1 VSGQPPTPTP
11 THGAPQA
18 DARTALLRT
27 VIEALSG
34 NAAPAGANAHP
45 AKPGQQAREPSV
57 FDGDTRV
64 LVPLGEF
71 AQRMGISPWLA
82 YKLAR
87 SGRLPTTRPGKRELY
102 VPMAAARRIE
112 RDGLPPEGGEVA

>member
-1 VSGQPPTPTP
+1 MSRQPPPSTPVR
-11 THGAPQA
+11 GVPQG
-18 DARTALLRT
+18 DARLAVLHT
-27 VIEALSG
+27 VLAALSDH
-34 NAAPAGANAHP
+34 AAPATSPH
-45 AKPGQQAREPSV
+45 PGQLGQEPREPSV

-64 LVPLGEF
+64 LIPLGEF
-71 AQRMGISPWLA
+71 AQRMGISAWLA

>member
-1 VSGQPPTPTP
+1 VSGQPPASTP

-34 NAAPAGANAHP
+34 NTAPADAHP
-45 AKPGQQAREPSV
+45 AKPGQEAREPSV

-71 AQRMGISPWLA
+71 AQRMGISQWLA

>member
-1 VSGQPPTPTP
+1 VSGQPPPIQ
-11 THGAPQA
+11 GAPQA
-18 DARTALLRT
+18 DARLAVLRT
-27 VIEALSG
+27 VIEALSD
-34 NAAPAGANAHP
+34 NAAPTASNHP
-45 AKPGQQAREPSV
+45 AGSGQEAREPSV
-57 FDGDTRV
+57 FDGDKRV

-71 AQRMGISPWLA
+71 AQRMGISTWTA

>member
-1 VSGQPPTPTP
+1 VSGQPPPPAPVHSTPP
-11 THGAPQA
+11 A
-18 DARTALLRT
+18 DARLAVLHT
-27 VIEALSG
+27 VLAALSDSP
-34 NAAPAGANAHP
+34 APTTSPHP
-45 AKPGQQAREPSV
+45 TKPGQESREPSV

-71 AQRMGISPWLA
+71 AQRMGISAWLA

>member
-1 VSGQPPTPTP
+1 MSGQPPPTQ
-11 THGAPQA
+11 GARQA
-18 DARTALLRT
+18 DTQMAVLRT
-27 VIEALSG
+27 VIEALSDQTVTTG
-34 NAAPAGANAHP
+34 SRQPSEPVQA
-45 AKPGQQAREPSV
+45 AREPSV
-57 FDGDTRV
+57 FDGDQRV

-71 AQRMGISPWLA
+71 AQRMGISQWLA

-112 RDGLPPEGGEVA
+112 REGLPPESGKVA

>member
-1 VSGQPPTPTP
+1 MSRQPPPSTPVR
-11 THGAPQA
+11 GAPQA
-18 DARTALLRT
+18 DARLAVLHTLLA
-27 VIEALSG
+27 ALSDHPG
-34 NAAPAGANAHP
+34 PAPSNHP
-45 AKPGQQAREPSV
+45 AKPGQEPREPSV

-71 AQRMGISPWLA
+71 AQRMGISAWLA

>member
-1 VSGQPPTPTP
+1 MSGQPTSSTPVR
-11 THGAPQA
+11 GAPQA
-18 DARTALLRT
+18 DARLAVLHT
-27 VIEALSG
+27 VLAALSEDP
-34 NAAPAGANAHP
+34 APAPSPHP
-45 AKPGQQAREPSV
+45 GKPGLEPREPSV

-64 LVPLGEF
+64 LIPLGEF
-71 AQRMGISPWLA
+71 AQRMGISAWLA

>member
-1 VSGQPPTPTP
+1 MSRQPPPATPV
-11 THGAPQA
+11 HGAPQA
-18 DARTALLRT
+18 DARLAVLHT
-27 VIEALSG
+27 VLAALSDHPG
-34 NAAPAGANAHP
+34 PAPSPHP
-45 AKPGQQAREPSV
+45 VQLGQAPREPSV

-71 AQRMGISPWLA
+71 AQRMGISAWLA

>member
-1 VSGQPPTPTP
+1 MSGQPPPS
-11 THGAPQA
+11 APVRGTQQA
-18 DARTALLRT
+18 DARLAVLHT
-27 VIEALSG
+27 VLAALSDHP
-34 NAAPAGANAHP
+34 APATTSHP
-45 AKPGQQAREPSV
+45 TTPGQAPREPSV

-64 LVPLGEF
+64 LIPLGEF

-82 YKLAR
+82 YRLAR

>member
-1 VSGQPPTPTP
+1 MSAQPPPT
-11 THGAPQA
+11 TTVRGAPQA
-18 DARTALLRT
+18 DARLAVLHT
-27 VIEALSG
+27 VLAALSDSP
-34 NAAPAGANAHP
+34 APATTSHP
-45 AKPGQQAREPSV
+45 TRPGQESREPSV
-57 FDGDTRV
+57 FDGDQRV

-71 AQRMGISPWLA
+71 AQRMGISAWLA

>member
-1 VSGQPPTPTP
+1 VSGRPSPSTPVR
-11 THGAPQA
+11 GVPQA
-18 DARTALLRT
+18 DARLAVLHT
-27 VIEALSG
+27 VLAALSDHP
-34 NAAPAGANAHP
+34 APATGNQAT
-45 AKPGQQAREPSV
+45 KSGQELREPSV

-71 AQRMGISPWLA
+71 AQRMGISAWLA

>member
-1 VSGQPPTPTP
+1 MSGQPPPSTRV
-11 THGAPQA
+11 HGAQQA
-18 DARTALLRT
+18 DARLAVLHT
-27 VIEALSG
+27 VLAALSDTP
-34 NAAPAGANAHP
+34 APATITHP
-45 AKPGQQAREPSV
+45 GKPGQEPREPSV
-57 FDGDTRV
+57 FDGDQRV
-64 LVPLGEF
+64 LIPLGEF
-71 AQRMGISPWLA
+71 AQRMGISAWLA

>member
-1 VSGQPPTPTP
+1 MLQQSARHAPSPASTPHLRPAEVAELLGVPP
-11 THGAPQA
+11 
-18 DARTALLRT
+18 
-27 VIEALSG
+27 
-34 NAAPAGANAHP
+34 
-45 AKPGQQAREPSV
+45 KPGQEAREPSV

-71 AQRMGISPWLA
+71 ARRMGISQWLA

-112 RDGLPPEGGEVA
+112 REGLPPEGGEVA

>member
-1 VSGQPPTPTP
+1 MSGQPPPTQ
-11 THGAPQA
+11 GAPQA
-18 DARTALLRT
+18 DAQMAVLRT
-27 VIEALSG
+27 VIDALSD
-34 NAAPAGANAHP
+34 NATATASSHPAAP
-45 AKPGQQAREPSV
+45 GQATREPSV

-71 AQRMGISPWLA
+71 AQRMGISQWLA

-102 VPMAAARRIE
+102 VPMAAAKRIE

>member
-1 VSGQPPTPTP
+1 MSRQPPPSTNV
-11 THGAPQA
+11 HGTQPG
-18 DARTALLRT
+18 DARLAVLHT
-27 VIEALSG
+27 VLAALSEDP
-34 NAAPAGANAHP
+34 APATGAHP
-45 AKPGQQAREPSV
+45 TKPGQAPREPSV

-71 AQRMGISPWLA
+71 AQRMGISAWLA

>member
-1 VSGQPPTPTP
+1 MSRQPPPSTPVRGGP
-11 THGAPQA
+11 PA
-18 DARTALLRT
+18 DARLAVLHT
-27 VIEALSG
+27 VLAALSDSS
-34 NAAPAGANAHP
+34 APAASAHP
-45 AKPGQQAREPSV
+45 AKPGQAPREPSV

-64 LVPLGEF
+64 LIPLGEF
-71 AQRMGISPWLA
+71 AQRMGISAWLA

>member
-1 VSGQPPTPTP
+1 MSGQPPSIQ
-11 THGAPQA
+11 GAPQA
-18 DARTALLRT
+18 DAQMAVLRT
-27 VIEALSG
+27 VIEALSDQT
-34 NAAPAGANAHP
+34 APTTSNHP
-45 AKPGQQAREPSV
+45 TGPSRAAREPSV

-102 VPMAAARRIE
+102 VPMAAAKRIE
-112 RDGLPPEGGEVA
+112 REGLPPEGGEVA

>member
-1 VSGQPPTPTP
+1 MSGQPPPSTPVRGTP
-11 THGAPQA
+11 PA
-18 DARTALLRT
+18 DARLAVLHT
-27 VIEALSG
+27 VLAALSDHP
-34 NAAPAGANAHP
+34 APAPSTHP
-45 AKPGQQAREPSV
+45 AKPGQEPREPSV
-57 FDGDTRV
+57 FDGDQRV
-64 LVPLGEF
+64 LIPLGEF
-71 AQRMGISPWLA
+71 AQRMGISAWLA